1 MTYKL
6 IEHETPK
13 TTMLRISGATG
24 MAGGRYWCVPHRALS
39 LIRKVFYFGITAL
52 TAVTVFRVLVLGE
65 NFLQSHILA
74 V

>member
-24 MAGGRYWCVPHRALS
+24 MAGGRCWCVPHRALN
-39 LIRKVFYFGITAL
+39 LFYFGIAAL
-52 TAVTVFRVLVLGE
+52 TAVTVFRALILVE
-65 NFLQSHILA
+65 NFLQSHIL
-74 V
+74 VV